1 MNKWLGYLVEVVVCG
16 VAFGVYWM
24 VRERWNGQDGCGGA
38 KEELEGPVKGP
49 SEGCGSEK
57 V

>member
-24 VRERWNGQDGCGGA
+24 VRERWNGKDGCGGA
-38 KEELEGPVKGP
+38 KEELEGRVNGP